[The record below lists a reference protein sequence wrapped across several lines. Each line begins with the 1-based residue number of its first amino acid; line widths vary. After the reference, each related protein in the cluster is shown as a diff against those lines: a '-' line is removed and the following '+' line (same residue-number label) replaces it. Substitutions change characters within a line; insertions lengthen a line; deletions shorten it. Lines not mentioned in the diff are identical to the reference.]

1 MVASCSAYNCQER
14 YVKGG
19 DITFHSF
26 PKNEEL
32 KKKWVLLTR
41 RQNFTPTQA
50 SKLCS
55 KHFTSDCF
63 DNESQCQSTTI
74 RKKTKLKQD
83 AVPSIFHFPRF
94 VNTLKNKRKLPQQ
107 RASPPAGQE
116 KGWPPIN
123 KEHSKVWLINF
134 RKDDW
139 KSSQLS
145 QTCPQHLTTS
155 NFIFCPDP
163 NVKRLTTENVSA
175 VLNFPALLNERTNF
189 THQDLPKEIPS
200 PPDNVKGDSQPEV
213 CRLCMGQQ
221 NKMMNLYGGEDA
233 TNSDLISRI
242 MKCASIEVFKD
253 DGLPPLVCERCLEK
267 VNASYDFRLQC
278 ESSDSILRQQL
289 VLLSTTVSPNK
300 SIMIKDEPVSLEEVK
315 DTIEGPGSPFHK
327 DYFKEEEFDQT
338 DDNVDNDYSLSA
350 YSNDNVDI
358 DYSPSVSYNDD
369 MDANY
374 DPNDEQETLK
384 CEESAERFSRTT
396 VCRLKCAN
404 YFVFGPGY
412 QGRRSAASSV
422 LTILC
427 LVQVFKDDGLPPQVC
442 ERCLEKVNASYD
454 FRLQCESS
462 DSILRQQL
470 VLLSTTVSPDETV
483 VIKNEPFSAEEL
495 EDPGGDFED
504 CNHLLHMLSR
514 ANKRRLCDPT
524 NVKAL
529 RSKEMGLL
537 NAAKQY
543 HVPRTSLTR
552 ICSVLKDDTNVT
564 VEDPIH
570 PRLGRTSS
578 EFHMK
583 NSLKFYNILE
593 TEYKKNN
600 LSPDG
605 VYTVLSLEF
614 TILHKDSQK
623 VSLLRK
629 ECQILQREK
638 LHPQDQVLQPPEDII

>member
-116 KGWPPIN
+116 KG
-123 KEHSKVWLINF
+123 
-134 RKDDW
+134 KDDW

-145 QTCPQHLTTS
+145 QTCPQHLTAS

-189 THQDLPKEIPS
+189 THQDPPKEIPS

-300 SIMIKDEPVSLEEVK
+300 ISVMSYDPLSLEESKDTNGNLEFCEPPFHSIMIKDEPVSLEEVK

-327 DYFKEEEFDQT
+327 DYFKEEEFDHT
-338 DDNVDNDYSLSA
+338 NDNVDNDYSLSA

-369 MDANY
+369 MDKDYNQSLSSNDNMDANY

-384 CEESAERFSRTT
+384 CEESAERFSRTM

-404 YFVFGPGY
+404 YLVFGPGF

-422 LTILC
+422 RTLS
-427 LVQVFKDDGLPPQVC
+427 GEGELPPTT
-442 ERCLEKVNASYD
+442 
-454 FRLQCESS
+454 S
-462 DSILRQQL
+462 D
-470 VLLSTTVSPDETV
+470 
-483 VIKNEPFSAEEL
+483 
-495 EDPGGDFED
+495 
-504 CNHLLHMLSR
+504 
-514 ANKRRLCDPT
+514 
-524 NVKAL
+524 
-529 RSKEMGLL
+529 
-537 NAAKQY
+537 
-543 HVPRTSLTR
+543 
-552 ICSVLKDDTNVT
+552 CSV
-564 VEDPIH
+564 
-570 PRLGRTSS
+570 
-578 EFHMK
+578 
-583 NSLKFYNILE
+583 
-593 TEYKKNN
+593 
-600 LSPDG
+600 
-605 VYTVLSLEF
+605 
-614 TILHKDSQK
+614 K
-623 VSLLRK
+623 VPTRY
-629 ECQILQREK
+629 
-638 LHPQDQVLQPPEDII
+638 